1 MSRLGMLA
9 WGAVS
14 DPCVTS
20 SYGHHMD
27 MEIDR
32 DAEGRE
38 ENYYKDPERR
48 MRAIAL
54 LAQIKRHN
62 EEIVKA
68 FRKWDG
74 YERTLK
80 RFVSEVSA
88 GGLLQ
93 AHKESQSN
101 EAKNA

>member
-1 MSRLGMLA
+1 
-9 WGAVS
+9 
-14 DPCVTS
+14 
-20 SYGHHMD
+20 MD

-74 YERTLK
+74 GSMTNHIDK
-80 RFVSEVSA
+80 SVSLRPDYGTGSSVIRSSCSR
-88 GGLLQ
+88 LFKLV
-93 AHKESQSN
+93 
-101 EAKNA
+101 